1 MEGKSVVYAPKWLK
15 FGIMLMLV
23 ATLLMG
29 FYITYQLNH
38 ENKDSG
44 WLLASIALVQT
55 ASSALA
61 LSMFVF
67 FSNRDPSEQEI
78 KEKSKKFKELIKKCI
93 FDLGE
98 MANTDGCGFPVIKIE
113 TVSGGKIDDFW
124 KITMQSGEFFHVY
137 FHINVKRLVFCF
149 YLDSSGNKEGV
160 DRIVEIQNSISEKNG
175 TQFISIDKYEENI
188 KSVVRLFQFNVDTDD
203 YEFLFNPAKMLF
215 VANDITAVLRWAI
228 IESSRLGVS
237 LK

>member
-93 FDLGE
+93 FD
-98 MANTDGCGFPVIKIE
+98 FPQ
-113 TVSGGKIDDFW
+113 GWWYG
-124 KITMQSGEFFHVY
+124 
-137 FHINVKRLVFCF
+137 
-149 YLDSSGNKEGV
+149 
-160 DRIVEIQNSISEKNG
+160 
-175 TQFISIDKYEENI
+175 
-188 KSVVRLFQFNVDTDD
+188 
-203 YEFLFNPAKMLF
+203 P
-215 VANDITAVLRWAI
+215 
-228 IESSRLGVS
+228 ESDWG
-237 LK
+237 